1 MKHWYVVQTQP
12 HAEEKATFHL
22 RRQGYDVYAPRYRR
36 KRRHARREEIVTR
49 ALFPN
54 YLFVA
59 LDLQGEPWR
68 SVNSTVGVIGLV
80 CAGALPLP
88 LDEHIVESMRA
99 REDDEGFIQIAPQS
113 FRIGESVRVTH
124 GAFADCVGIFHCV
137 DDTVRVTLLLSLMGR
152 PVKVRVNVED
162 LARVA

>member
-1 MKHWYVVQTQP
+1 MKQWYVIQTQP
-12 HAEEKATFHL
+12 HAEEKAAFHL

-36 KRRHARREEIVTR
+36 RRRHALREEIVAR
-49 ALFPN
+49 SLFPN

-80 CAGALPLP
+80 CAGFMPLP
-88 LDEHIVESMRA
+88 LGERVIESMRT
-99 REDDEGFIQIAPQS
+99 REDSEGFIQIAPQS
-113 FRIGESVRVTH
+113 VRSGESVRVTN

-137 DDTVRVTLLLSLMGR
+137 DDDVRVTLLLSLMGR
-152 PVKVRVNVED
+152 PVKVRVNAED